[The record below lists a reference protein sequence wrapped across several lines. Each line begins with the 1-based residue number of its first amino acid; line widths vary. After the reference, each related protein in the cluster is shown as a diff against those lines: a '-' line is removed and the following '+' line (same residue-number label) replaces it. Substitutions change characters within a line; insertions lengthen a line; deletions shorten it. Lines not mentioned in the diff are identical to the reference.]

1 MISDHVPAAT
11 SIAKD
16 LKQGSGHPTAS
27 AKPSFIGP
35 NLGPVPIDYEPLK
48 APPLMTTSLTASL
61 TLPNECIVLSSIVK
75 EASPER
81 KVQKLESASCFI
93 RKDGRALHPKPFRTY

>member
-1 MISDHVPAAT
+1 MRRM
-11 SIAKD
+11 
-16 LKQGSGHPTAS
+16 TAS
-27 AKPSFIGP
+27 VSGVD
-35 NLGPVPIDYEPLK
+35 LSRSIDYEPLK